1 MFEDTSRSPLASPEE
16 QQGAS
21 LLSVLPGYPS
31 RGSTPLPL
39 PIGSGATIS
48 VSASFNSGGS
58 GIGNGQDL
66 AEELKQARRE
76 IELLRTMD
84 PFHAAEM
91 AIELQMEKM
100 RCAEA
105 TSIRDSAVQR
115 LASAYD
121 SIKEKAA
128 TINRLQNEKTD
139 LESRLANV
147 EVRIKEAAEQARAEE
162 RQIMEGELARLRD
175 VIRNLKDSVEAEKQT
190 RVGSESSPL
199 TTTSLSDSSSPTDDT
214 ASAIT
219 AVDTN
224 GYGENVLH
232 ALANGIDHLSIG
244 QVSNTVSPLHSSPSS
259 SIPPPGLKLL
269 VGADLQNFRASSGH
283 PIDMI
288 RARNAVLTALPMPP
302 GIPEDELKPIVLP
315 PSMPIHEFLNNTV
328 GVSAFING
336 LRRKFTHSVQNS
348 LIGYRTF
355 HEKTTR
361 WCPDREEHG
370 YFLTPLYKCTT
381 KARVSTAHSWN
392 EVDPRGRMIKPT
404 ECFYNRQGKWY
415 YAGQYVA
422 LRLDDFSTKEW
433 NELDAETSGVLV
445 KETLIGRKN
454 TSPTVQY
461 EVSQLYSA
469 GALKIA
475 CVGLQCVGFNPAL
488 YQNILEQ
495 AAKCRQGGRWR
506 GGWGASEFPAV
517 DGSTDNSGNH
527 GTINDNNNAYCASLF
542 NLM

>member
-16 QQGAS
+16 LQGAS

-48 VSASFNSGGS
+48 ASASFNSAGGS
-58 GIGNGQDL
+58 GIGNSQDL
-66 AEELKQARRE
+66 AEELRQARRE

-162 RQIMEGELARLRD
+162 RQTMEGELARLRD

-190 RVGSESSPL
+190 RVSSESSPL
-199 TTTSLSDSSSPTDDT
+199 TTASLSDTSSPTDDA
-214 ASAIT
+214 ASVIT

-244 QVSNTVSPLHSSPSS
+244 QVSNPVSPLHSSPSS

-269 VGADLQNFRASSGH
+269 VGTDLQNFRSSSGH

-315 PSMPIHEFLNNTV
+315 PSMTIHEFLNNTV
-328 GVSAFING
+328 G
-336 LRRKFTHSVQNS
+336 NS

-445 KETLIGRKN
+445 KETLMGRKN

-475 CVGLQCVGFNPAL
+475 CVGLQCVGFNSAL
-488 YQNILEQ
+488 YHNILEQ

-517 DGSTDNSGNH
+517 DGSTDNSGNNN
-527 GTINDNNNAYCASLF
+527 TINDNNNAYSASLF
-542 NLM
+542 NLI

>member
-39 PIGSGATIS
+39 PIGTGANIS
-48 VSASFNSGGS
+48 ASASFNSGGS
-58 GIGNGQDL
+58 GIGKGHDL
-66 AEELKQARRE
+66 AEELKQARHE

-162 RQIMEGELARLRD
+162 RQIMEGELSRLRD

-190 RVGSESSPL
+190 RVSSESSPL
-199 TTTSLSDSSSPTDDT
+199 TTTSLSDYSSPTDDA

-244 QVSNTVSPLHSSPSS
+244 QVSNPVSPLHSSPSS

-288 RARNAVLTALPMPP
+288 RARNAVLTALPMPL
-302 GIPEDELKPIVLP
+302 GIPEDELKPIILP
-315 PSMPIHEFLNNTV
+315 PSMPIHEFLNNTT
-328 GVSAFING
+328 G
-336 LRRKFTHSVQNS
+336 
-348 LIGYRTF
+348 
-355 HEKTTR
+355 TTR

-445 KETLIGRKN
+445 KETLVGRKN

-475 CVGLQCVGFNPAL
+475 CVGLQCVGFNLAL
-488 YQNILEQ
+488 YHNILEQ

-517 DGSTDNSGNH
+517 DGSADNSGNN
-527 GTINDNNNAYCASLF
+527 GAINDNNNAYCASLF